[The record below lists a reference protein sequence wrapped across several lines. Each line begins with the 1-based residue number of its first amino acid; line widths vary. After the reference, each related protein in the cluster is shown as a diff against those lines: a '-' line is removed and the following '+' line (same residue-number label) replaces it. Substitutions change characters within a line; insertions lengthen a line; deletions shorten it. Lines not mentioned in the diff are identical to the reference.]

1 MSLTVCFAI
10 MRGSASF
17 AMLFLH
23 IYDCYL
29 SQVVSKLESS
39 VSHHVSVLS
48 RPLRYCLIHIVVC
61 LIRCLIK
68 SRAVSLTN
76 SGSTLLSNSVVILF
90 EVLPLI
96 FGLTIHLVYISLVEG
111 SVSYYVQGLVTH

>member
-10 MRGSASF
+10 IRGSASF
-17 AMLFLH
+17 EMSFLH
-23 IYDCYL
+23 IYDYYL

-39 VSHHVSVLS
+39 VSHRVSALS
-48 RPLRYCLIHIVVC
+48 RPLRYCFIHVVVC
-61 LIRCLIK
+61 LTRCVIK